1 MTYYSQGKIDEVI
14 RETFFPDFNYKG
26 IMVEVGAGPTLY
38 ASMSRHFRENG
49 WRCIC
54 IEPNPKF
61 CEQHKNEGNEIYE
74 YACSYEDGASN
85 FVKVS
90 TPTWHKPEN
99 DGCSISSIEPVLNYD
114 KHHAEIIE
122 VKTIKLDTL
131 LESLNIEKVDYVSID
146 VEGWELNVLK
156 GFNIKKYSPKIIV
169 VEDLGE
175 NVELEKYIE
184 SEGYKFFKKIEYNKI
199 YEKQI

>member
-1 MTYYSQGKIDEVI
+1 MNYYSQGKIDEFI
-14 RETFFPDFNYKG
+14 RTNFFPDFDYKG

-38 ASMSRHFRENG
+38 ASMSKHFRENG

-54 IEPNPKF
+54 VEPNPKF

-74 YACSYEDGASN
+74 YACSYEDGVSD
-85 FVKVS
+85 FIRVS
-90 TPTWHKPEN
+90 TPTWHKQEN
-99 DGCSISSIEPVLNYD
+99 DECSISSISPVLNYD
-114 KHHAEIIE
+114 TKHAQTIQ

-131 LESLNIEKVDYVSID
+131 LENLNIDKVDYVSVD

-156 GFNIKKYSPKIIV
+156 GFDIKKYSPKIIV

-184 SEGYKFFKKIEYNKI
+184 SMGYQFFKKIEYNKI
-199 YEKQI
+199 YQIVI